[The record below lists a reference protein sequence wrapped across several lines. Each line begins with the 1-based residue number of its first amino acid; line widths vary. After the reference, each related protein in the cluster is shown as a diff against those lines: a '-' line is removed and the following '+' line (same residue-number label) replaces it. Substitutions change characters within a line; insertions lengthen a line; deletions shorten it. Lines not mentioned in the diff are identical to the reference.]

1 MMRKSTD
8 HLIADVLAM
17 GMEIRLHLEDR
28 RRKLTS
34 TQMEGLSNAITAIH
48 NYFFSWKAHEL
59 ACRDVTLLP
68 TAAKSTARKSV
79 TGQTATAPRKRRR
92 VTG

>member
-1 MMRKSTD
+1 MIRKSTD
-8 HLIADVLAM
+8 HLIADVLAI
-17 GMEIRLHLEDR
+17 GMEIRLHVEDR

-34 TQMEGLSNAITAIH
+34 TQMEGLSNAITAIQ

-59 ACRDVTLLP
+59 ARRDVTLLP
-68 TAAKSTARKSV
+68 TTAKSTARKSV
-79 TGQTATAPRKRRR
+79 TGQTVTVPRKRCR